1 MICITLRMTVKP
13 ERVEGLLD
21 TMRRLIPE
29 VRKEPGNRAYFFH
42 RVPGTQNEFVFYEQY
57 VDEAALMAHRAHIA
71 QHGVDMNNLADLL
84 VGPPQ
89 RQVLE
94 LFDETAAP

>member
-13 ERVEGLLD
+13 GRIEDLLD
-21 TMRRLIPE
+21 TMRRLIQE

-42 RVPGTQNEFVFYEQY
+42 RVPGTDNEFGFYEQY
-57 VDEAALMAHRAHIA
+57 VDQAALLAHREHIA
-71 QHGVDMNNLADLL
+71 RYGIDMNNLTELL
-84 VGPPQ
+84 AAPPQ

-94 LFDETAAP
+94 LFGG

>member
-1 MICITLRMTVKP
+1 MICIMLRMTVKS

-42 RVPGTQNEFVFYEQY
+42 RVPGTDNEFVFYEQY
-57 VDEAALMAHRAHIA
+57 VDEASLLAHREHIA
-71 QHGVDMNNLADLL
+71 RYGIDMNNLSELL
-84 VGPPQ
+84 AAPPQ

-94 LFDETAAP
+94 LFEG

>member
-13 ERVEGLLD
+13 GRVAGLLD

-29 VRKEPGNRAYFFH
+29 VRNEPGNRAYFFH
-42 RVPGTQNEFVFYEQY
+42 RVPGTDNEFVFYEQY
-57 VDEAALMAHRAHIA
+57 ADQAALLAHREHIA
-71 QHGVDMNNLADLL
+71 RHGIDMNNLTELL
-84 VGPPQ
+84 AAPPQ

-94 LFDETAAP
+94 LFEG

>member
-13 ERVEGLLD
+13 ERVAGLLD

-29 VRKEPGNRAYFFH
+29 VRKEPGNRLYLFH
-42 RVPGTQNEFVFYEQY
+42 RVPGTDNEFVFYEQY
-57 VDEAALMAHRAHIA
+57 VDEAALLAHRAHIA
-71 QHGVDMNNLADLL
+71 RYGIDMNNLADLL
-84 VGPPQ
+84 AAPPQ

-94 LFDETAAP
+94 LFEP